1 MSRTDS
7 VMALAGVIHDAFAS
21 QWHGYVRSCIEAS
34 DEPRQTVEVV
44 LDWLADPAN
53 AEARAV
59 LLAAAPKETTP

>member
-1 MSRTDS
+1 MSREDA

-21 QWHGYVRSCIEAS
+21 QWHGYVRSCIEAD
-34 DEPRQTVEVV
+34 DEPRMTVEVL

-59 LLAAAPKETTP
+59 LLPKEPT